1 MILVAGGTG
10 RLGRQLV
17 PLLTAHGDPVRILS
31 RDPGT
36 DPSTDVSGVEVVSG
50 DVRDAASL
58 DRAMTGVTTLVSA
71 INGFA
76 GRDARGVRAIDRDGN
91 AALIDAAV
99 RAGVG
104 HVVLVSIQGAS
115 TDHPIE
121 LFRMKAEAETHLK
134 ASGLSWTIIG
144 PTAYQE
150 TWLEIVGRPLV
161 ATGKT
166 RIFGRGKNPINFVS
180 ALDVARIVALA
191 VFDPALRGATVEV
204 SGPENL
210 TFDAFVDV
218 VRSATG
224 ATGTVDHAPLPMLRV
239 MSALLRPF
247 RPVLAGQIAASIVMD
262 TRDMTADTT
271 DRARRFPMIAST
283 PLIDVATRELGVV
296 AELPTLRPSSTAP

>member
-10 RLGRQLV
+10 MLGRQLV
-17 PLLTAHGDPVRILS
+17 PLLTAHGGPVRILS
-31 RDPGT
+31 RDPMAAT
-36 DPSTDVSGVEVVSG
+36 STALPGVEIVTG

-76 GRDARGVRAIDRDGN
+76 GRDALGVRAIDRDGN
-91 AALIDAAV
+91 VALIDAAV

-121 LFRMKAEAETHLK
+121 LFRMKAEAEAHLK

-161 ATGKT
+161 VTGKT
-166 RIFGRGKNPINFVS
+166 RVFGGGKNPINFVS
-180 ALDVARIVALA
+180 AVDVAQFVALA
-191 VFDPALRGATVEV
+191 VFDPTLRGATLDV

-210 TFDAFVDV
+210 TFDAFVEV

-224 ATGTVDHAPLPMLRV
+224 ATGTVAHAPLPMLRV

-247 RPVLAGQIAASIVMD
+247 KPVLAGQIAAAIVMD
-262 TRDMTADTT
+262 TRDMTADTR
-271 DRARRFPMIAST
+271 DRERRFPTIAST
-283 PLIDVATRELGVV
+283 PLIDVATRQLGVV
-296 AELPTLRPSSTAP
+296 GERPSLRPSSTAP